1 MTKWEKLVAAF
12 NRQVQPTVKKTEAA
26 LAKRKSRA
34 IKKAKKSKSK
44 KSTGAIGLKAM
55 LTR

>member
-12 NRQVQPTVKKTEAA
+12 NRQIQPAVKKTEAA
-26 LAKRKSRA
+26 LAKRKSRG

-44 KSTGAIGLKAM
+44 KNTGPIGLKAM

>member
-12 NRQVQPTVKKTEAA
+12 NRQVQPAVKTEAA

-44 KSTGAIGLKAM
+44 KSTGPIGLKAM